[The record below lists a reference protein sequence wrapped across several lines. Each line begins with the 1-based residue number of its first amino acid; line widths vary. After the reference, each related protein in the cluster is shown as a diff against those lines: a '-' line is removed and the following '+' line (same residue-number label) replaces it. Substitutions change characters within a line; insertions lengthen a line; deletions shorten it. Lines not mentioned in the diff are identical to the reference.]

1 MQWRVMSE
9 SLSPRLRYLIIAGGP
24 TREYQFVRNLL
35 FRDTTV
41 QSHVFLQTATTGVS
55 QEAQKLLDN
64 FPSTL
69 AEMSQ
74 YDCVIAFDAAWM
86 DLSREQIEV

>member
-1 MQWRVMSE
+1 MQWRGMFE
-9 SLSPRLRYLIIAGGP
+9 LLSPRLRMIIAGGP

-41 QSHVFLQTATTGVS
+41 QSHVFLQTASTGVS

-74 YDCVIAFDAAWM
+74 YDCVYCVRCGM
-86 DLSREQIEV
+86 DGS